1 MKRLSTSLLI
11 FILALLAVPDRAWAW
26 SDLRLRSS
34 IYNNW
39 DTSYSSGTP
48 DESSFNKVD
57 NNVNKWTKTIDA
69 TSIKEDIV
77 FRLYTTDNG
86 GKEVQ
91 PSVDNTDITN
101 KGVYSST
108 EFVQGKGDKS
118 FRLLQSTNHYDTYT
132 IDAEYTDKW
141 NITVTATK
149 GGSSD
154 PVSYALVGGF
164 GSSNWE
170 WNDSYVFKKTA
181 DNTYSLDIAGSTF
194 SGKSFKLKY
203 KEGTKE
209 EWAAGP
215 ATNHLTITLGE
226 AVSFTGD
233 GGNNYVFPTLE
244 NKDYV
249 IELTTTAKTAG
260 SFTVKEKTSAP
271 EKKYTVTISAD
282 TGGSV
287 NPDGTQQIGSTGV
300 EVTATPESGYVFD
313 KWTAT
318 GGVTVADPSSPK
330 TTVTATQD
338 GTLIAYFK
346 EKSTPT
352 PDPTPTPIL
361 GNNFYLVGDFLNTDK
376 SINYACRY
384 FKLSET
390 AAATAARD
398 GVEEY
403 SINIPTTLAVNV
415 QILATDEKGST
426 ALYGPSGEVTINKTN
441 PSGSG
446 STTGTLVAATNAP
459 TNYFKFED
467 RTTGRETENPDAN
480 DGLYT
485 ITVTVTNGV
494 PTNYTIEH
502 NPLTR
507 VAYYLP
513 NTSDASVKESLN
525 SRSENTAAF
534 NNVFFGRVYLPA
546 GVACYVL
553 SNYLGNYDSNAKTDT
568 KKKLYLQGNRS
579 GGNPDTQ
586 EGERNDYTKVYP
598 IIDNGNPTDAKPFVF
613 STTDIVAMN
622 LEYAPRRGHGDYK
635 AEGITGEVLRS
646 QKTTQAEDGSSI
658 DVPTI
663 TELRMVGPAVGD
675 DTWDYNKG
683 VVMDY
688 NMAEQCWEA
697 TINTTAAAGA
707 KFRFVANDTWKNS
720 WQENGT
726 KPTDKAKIPYDGTGD
741 GHAATPADPNEVSY
755 ISLESS
761 EDRKEEYD
769 IIFNRAPGKW
779 RVRFYFTSKQIGTGD
794 TYEYIFKYTINGY
807 KSVLRTYCSSVA
819 QKPKADSNIKVYG
832 AYAFEGDPVNKSGKI
847 KLYEMNYIP
856 AKEGVILY
864 SSNTID
870 EATIETVM
878 EPYNHEEG
886 KTKYINIPDD
896 KYYNYLKGTLED
908 TKVNASVFDGNNVRT
923 HRNFFFNYFSKSG
936 CYTDGATDYLG
947 FFRIKSGSTCYANH
961 AYLSL
966 PKDVLAWNGQ
976 TFGQVM
982 EEFEANGE
990 QQASLTKGMRIVFSD
1005 GSDWV
1010 EDVPTSITTIKD
1022 KNRVFD
1028 NYYYTLQGVRVEK
1041 PLKGIYIHNGK
1052 KVVIK

>member
-11 FILALLAVPDRAWAW
+11 FILALLAVPERMWAEEVYLLTEQTIKGTQGNYNVPSNHKFTNTSGTEYTYTFSSAEASGDIYFRIGVMGRDNMRPTNDGDQLTINGEPYSITNYGSNNAWKLTL
-26 SDLRLRSS
+26 D
-34 IYNNW
+34 N
-39 DTSYSSGTP
+39 TKYSSYTITVDISESNKYVKVTGVESGTATTTTY
-48 DESSFNKVD
+48 NLVYLVD
-57 NNVNKWTKTIDA
+57 QSLSGNRFWTWLEGGDTDGIIMSVVWDNRPTIGFGDFATTKTYNG
-69 TSIKEDIV
+69 KQY
-77 FRLYTTDNG
+77 YTKTF
-86 GKEVQ
+86 
-91 PSVDNTDITN
+91 SVDKTTADSYKKIGVKIGGDDGSQFISNEITSKWDNVQYIIVTSSGVTIVKNTATLYKVTI
-101 KGVYSST
+101 SSADANMGT
-108 EFVQGKGDKS
+108 VSPTSVSVNATTGQKVTATPNSGYEFVNWTADDGVTVANAS
-118 FRLLQSTNHYDTYT
+118 ADTT
-132 IDAEYTDKW
+132 
-141 NITVTATK
+141 TVTATK
-149 GGSSD
+149 
-154 PVSYALVGGF
+154 
-164 GSSNWE
+164 
-170 WNDSYVFKKTA
+170 T
-181 DNTYSLDIAGSTF
+181 
-194 SGKSFKLKY
+194 
-203 KEGTKE
+203 
-209 EWAAGP
+209 
-215 ATNHLTITLGE
+215 
-226 AVSFTGD
+226 
-233 GGNNYVFPTLE
+233 
-244 NKDYV
+244 
-249 IELTTTAKTAG
+249 
-260 SFTVKEKTSAP
+260 
-271 EKKYTVTISAD
+271 
-282 TGGSV
+282 
-287 NPDGTQQIGSTGV
+287 
-300 EVTATPESGYVFD
+300 
-313 KWTAT
+313 
-318 GGVTVADPSSPK
+318 
-330 TTVTATQD
+330 
-338 GTLIAYFK
+338 GTLKANFQP
-346 EKSTPT
+346 KSTPT
-352 PDPTPTPIL
+352 PTPTPIL
-361 GNNFYLVGDFLNTDK
+361 GNNFYLVGDFLNTDDG
-376 SINYACRY
+376 INYACRY

-390 AAATAARD
+390 AATVARD

-426 ALYGPSGEVTINKTN
+426 ALYGPSGQVTINKDN

-446 STTGTLVAATNAP
+446 STTGTLVAATETLA
-459 TNYFKFED
+459 NYFKFED
-467 RTTGRETENPDAN
+467 RTTGRTTETPDAN

-494 PTNYTIEH
+494 PTNYTITH

-513 NTSDASVKESLN
+513 NTPDASVKESLN

-598 IIDNGNPTDAKPFVF
+598 IIDNNGKPTDAKPFVF

-726 KPTDKAKIPYDGTGD
+726 EATDKAKIPYDGKGD

-755 ISLESS
+755 ISSLTSA
-761 EDRKEEYD
+761 DNRNQDYD

-794 TYEYIFKYTINGY
+794 KYTYIFKYTINGY
-807 KSVLRTYCSSVA
+807 KSVLRTYCSNRDE
-819 QKPKADSNIKVYG
+819 KPTDESIKIYG
-832 AYAFEGDPVNKSGKI
+832 AYAFKGDEDTKSGTI

-856 AKEGVILY
+856 ANEGVIL
-864 SSNTID
+864 SSAN
-870 EATIETVM
+870 AIEGWTFKSYTPSAGETM
-878 EPYNHEEG
+878 Y
-886 KTKYINIPDD
+886 KNIPDN
-896 KYYNYLKGTLED
+896 KYNNYLKGTLED
-908 TKVNASVFDGNNVRT
+908 TKVNASEFKENVRIR
-923 HRNFFFNYFSKSG
+923 RNFFFNYFSKSG
-936 CYTDGATDYLG
+936 CYTEGATDYLG

-966 PKDVLAWNGQ
+966 PTDVLTWNGQ
-976 TFGQVM
+976 ILEQVM
-982 EEFEANGE
+982 KEYEENGV
-990 QQASLTKGMRIVFSD
+990 QAELTKGMRIVFSD

>member
-11 FILALLAVPDRAWAW
+11 FILALLAVPERAWAW

-34 IYNNW
+34 IYDNW
-39 DTSYSSGTP
+39 DTSYSSGTT
-48 DESSFNKVD
+48 DESPFNKVD
-57 NNVNKWTKTIDA
+57 NDVNKWTKTIDA
-69 TSIKEDIV
+69 TSITEDIV
-77 FRLYTTDNG
+77 FRLYTTDDG

-91 PSVDNTDITN
+91 PSEDNIDITN
-101 KGVYSST
+101 TGVYSLT
-108 EFVQGKGDKS
+108 EFVKGKGTKS

-132 IDAEYTDKW
+132 IDAEYTDNKW
-141 NITVTATK
+141 NITVTATN
-149 GGSSD
+149 GVSSD
-154 PVSYALVGGF
+154 PVSTYKLMKGDGTHEGSKVATFTGAGFPYTATYNIDAAGTYYFYVNDGAKNYFNENQEITTDGGSATIYWYQDDHYF
-164 GSSNWE
+164 DRVVKLIAPRAGE
-170 WNDSYVFKKTA
+170 YTFKF
-181 DNTYSLDIAGSTF
+181 NHE
-194 SGKSFKLKY
+194 
-203 KEGTKE
+203 EGTKY
-209 EWAAGP
+209 
-215 ATNHLTITLGE
+215 TLQC
-226 AVSFTGD
+226 
-233 GGNNYVFPTLE
+233 NFPSETE
-244 NKDYV
+244 
-249 IELTTTAKTAG
+249 TT
-260 SFTVKEKTSAP
+260 
-271 EKKYTVTISAD
+271 
-282 TGGSV
+282 
-287 NPDGTQQIGSTGV
+287 
-300 EVTATPESGYVFD
+300 
-313 KWTAT
+313 
-318 GGVTVADPSSPK
+318 
-330 TTVTATQD
+330 
-338 GTLIAYFK
+338 
-346 EKSTPT
+346 
-352 PDPTPTPIL
+352 PTPTPIL
-361 GNNFYLVGDFLNTDK
+361 GNNFYLVGDFLNTDNG
-376 SINYACRY
+376 INYDCRY
-384 FKLSET
+384 FKLSEI
-390 AAATAARD
+390 AAATVARD

-426 ALYGPSGEVTINKTN
+426 ALYGPSGVVTINKTN
-441 PSGSG
+441 PSGSS
-446 STTGTLVAATNAP
+446 STTGTLVAATETP

-467 RTTGRETENPDAN
+467 RTTGRTTETPDAN

-494 PTNYTIEH
+494 PTNYTITH

-579 GGNPDTQ
+579 GGNPDTNADGA
-586 EGERNDYTKVYP
+586 EKDKYTKVYP
-598 IIDNGNPTDAKPFVF
+598 ITMDNGTDTDAKPFVF

-622 LEYAPRRGHGDYK
+622 LEYAPRRGHGNYQ
-635 AEGITGEVLRS
+635 AENIYGEVIRS
-646 QKTTQAEDGSSI
+646 QKTTQTDDETVVTI
-658 DVPTI
+658 PTI
-663 TELRMVGPAVGD
+663 KVLKMVGPAVGD
-675 DTWDYNKG
+675 ETWDYNKG

-697 TINTTAAAGA
+697 TINTSAKAGA
-707 KFRFVANDTWKNS
+707 KFRFVANDTWENS

-726 KPTDKAKIPYDGTGD
+726 DAADKARIPYNVDGD

-755 ISLESS
+755 INTLTSAKNRDEN
-761 EDRKEEYD
+761 YD
-769 IIFNRAPGKW
+769 IIFNRDPGKW

-807 KSVLRTYCSSVA
+807 KSVLRTYCSSLA

-856 AKEGVILY
+856 EGQGVILY

-870 EATIETVM
+870 EATIATVM
-878 EPYNHEEG
+878 EPFDPLKEG
-886 KTKYINIPDD
+886 KTKYKNIPDAD
-896 KYYNYLKGTLED
+896 YKNYLVGTLD
-908 TKVNASVFDGNNVRT
+908 NTTVNASVFNENVRIC
-923 HRNFFFNYFSKSG
+923 RNFFFNYLKNSG
-936 CYTDGATDYLG
+936 YYKEGDTDYLG
-947 FFRIKSGSTCYANH
+947 FFRIKSGSTCKANH

-966 PKDVLAWNGQ
+966 PTDVLAWNGQ

-982 EEFEANGE
+982 DEFEANGE